1 MYKKYIFKP
10 KGQPMTNHVLHGIW
24 QRCPLHQMLGKVGRS
39 TADFRKETP
48 MIDSDYPVGSD
59 SRQESTLL
67 PMLIAGL
74 VAVVVGITVAA
85 FFA

>member
-1 MYKKYIFKP
+1 
-10 KGQPMTNHVLHGIW
+10 
-24 QRCPLHQMLGKVGRS
+24 
-39 TADFRKETP
+39 
-48 MIDSDYPVGSD
+48 MIKSDYPVGAD

>member
-1 MYKKYIFKP
+1 
-10 KGQPMTNHVLHGIW
+10 
-24 QRCPLHQMLGKVGRS
+24 
-39 TADFRKETP
+39 